1 MQNYSYDIY
10 VYSYNYHNTTPVYF
24 ERAQAKLDS
33 VNINDPID
41 SNFFTFLKTIDI
53 RPPIDSEGVHEWATR
68 RACITVHTDI
78 VNKSL
83 YNRRRNRAIQN
94 NRSPIPPPY
103 NSNLSENICF
113 KYWPGLDEEEIEFP
127 DNVDPETEKSDIFG
141 IALEKFLHPSE
152 NNNGIILLECYTH
165 QNNSWDLL
173 VSQRRQRPNLSFN
186 NRARKS
192 RARKSRAHKR
202 SKSQRKSRAR
212 KSRARK
218 RSKSRRKRSK
228 SRRKRSKSRR
238 KSQRKRSKRFC

>member
-103 NSNLSENICF
+103 NSHLSENICF

-173 VSQRRQRPNLSFN
+173 VSQRRQRPHLSFN

-192 RARKSRAHKR
+192 RRKRSKLQRKSRR
-202 SKSQRKSRAR
+202 KSQRKSRV
-212 KSRARK
+212 RK
-218 RSKSRRKRSK
+218 RSKSRRKSPA
-228 SRRKRSKSRR
+228 RKRS